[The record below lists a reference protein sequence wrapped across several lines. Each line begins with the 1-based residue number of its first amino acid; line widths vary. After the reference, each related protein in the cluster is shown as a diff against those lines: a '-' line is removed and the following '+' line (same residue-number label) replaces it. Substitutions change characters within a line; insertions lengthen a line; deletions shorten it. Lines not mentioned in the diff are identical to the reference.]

1 MTPLPDCS
9 AASDQDLVAW
19 AREGREEAYVEL
31 FRRTHRTVRGLL
43 RRMVRDDDLA
53 DDLTQETFVRAFDA
67 LATQPPDG
75 NFGPW
80 ILRIAN
86 NLGMDHWR
94 AEGRRRRRGHD
105 TVPLE
110 PTPDVTSPRRLRATR
125 LRSTLAPTPTPTP
138 TPRDARALGLARELE
153 DALAQLKETYRRCFV
168 LREIEGRSYDDIAE
182 LLDLPVGT
190 VGPFLTRAR
199 RELRAALRSRHDALG
214 ASSPTPA

>member
-19 AREGREEAYVEL
+19 AREGRDEAYVEL
-31 FRRTHRTVRGLL
+31 FRRNHRTVRELL

-53 DDLTQETFVRAFDA
+53 DDLTQETFVRAFRA
-67 LATQPPDG
+67 LATQPPEG

-80 ILRIAN
+80 VLRIAN

-94 AEGRRRRRGHD
+94 CEGRLRRRGLD

-110 PTPDVTSPRRLRATR
+110 PTPDTDGRRKPAAHWLRAASSNS
-125 LRSTLAPTPTPTP
+125 LTP
-138 TPRDARALGLARELE
+138 TPRDARALGPALEAALAR
-153 DALAQLKETYRRCFV
+153 LKETYRRCFI

-182 LLDLPVGT
+182 ILDLPVGT
-190 VGPFLTRAR
+190 VGPVLTRAR
-199 RELRAALRSRHDALG
+199 RELRAALGVRYDALRA
-214 ASSPTPA
+214 ASPPPS